1 MVFYQWYTGR
11 CVLSYHEKDACVGTV
26 LLHSD
31 IFDNPM
37 AFFPGPDGHS
47 VVCFSYRDTTYTAFT
62 VDFTRRDGQE
72 SIDSLPLPVTS
83 EPVVAHSEFE
93 VRACTTKEVDFVWH
107 YIETADLAT
116 LSGLVGARATES
128 AQVRQNL
135 LYFLE
140 SATTTNNAKDDAHP
154 R

>member
-1 MVFYQWYTGR
+1 M
-11 CVLSYHEKDACVGTV
+11 GTV

-47 VVCFSYRDTTYTAFT
+47 VVCFSYLDASYTAFT
-62 VDFTRRDGQE
+62 VNFTSRDRRE
-72 SIDSLPLPVTS
+72 SINSLPLQVTS
-83 EPVVAHSEFE
+83 EPVANRSDFE
-93 VRACTTKEVDFVWH
+93 VRACTTKEVDFVRR
-107 YIETADLAT
+107 YIETEDLAT
-116 LSGLVGARATES
+116 LSGLLGARATEI

-140 SATTTNNAKDDAHP
+140 SATTTINAKNDAHP
-154 R
+154 QVLPED